1 MKLQARWRH
10 ALPAMALAAFATAAL
25 PSAAQASTAV
35 INTNQTLMN
44 VIRANTATTPPPRVA
59 RAMGMVGISMFD
71 AVNAASGMIYTPY
84 AYTGGAVS
92 GLNRDAVA
100 YASGYTMMASLFPS
114 AAATLNAELNMR
126 LDSLGISAGTRA
138 ASLAFGQGVATDFFN
153 ARLGDGSAT
162 ANIPYT
168 PGTNPGDFQP
178 TNANNPVLPGWKDVQ
193 TFSVMSN
200 SQFDVGPPPAL
211 GSQEFIDSY
220 NQVKALGCATCGTA
234 EQKLIADFWAD
245 EGGTFTPPGHWL
257 DIATNLMGGL
267 STMQAARLTA
277 MVGTATADA
286 GISAWYTKYTYNVW
300 RPITAINNCT
310 MATCGVE
317 GEPGWTPYLA
327 TPNHPSYTSGH
338 STFSGAGA
346 GALISFF
353 GRDDLS
359 FCTPPDPASDA
370 AGAGD
375 RCFAGFSAAAA
386 EAGISR
392 IYGGIHWEFD
402 NTRAVNAGIGI
413 GKYVGANEFTLLS
426 GVPEPSSWAM
436 LIAGFGFTGAVMRR
450 RKQMASVSA

>member
-220 NQVKALGCATCGTA
+220 NQVKALGCATCGTV

-245 EGGTFTPPGHWL
+245 EGGTFTPPGPRRP
-257 DIATNLMGGL
+257 ATGW
-267 STMQAARLTA
+267 
-277 MVGTATADA
+277 
-286 GISAWYTKYTYNVW
+286 ISP
-300 RPITAINNCT
+300 PI
-310 MATCGVE
+310 
-317 GEPGWTPYLA
+317 
-327 TPNHPSYTSGH
+327 
-338 STFSGAGA
+338 
-346 GALISFF
+346 
-353 GRDDLS
+353 
-359 FCTPPDPASDA
+359 
-370 AGAGD
+370 
-375 RCFAGFSAAAA
+375 
-386 EAGISR
+386 
-392 IYGGIHWEFD
+392 
-402 NTRAVNAGIGI
+402 
-413 GKYVGANEFTLLS
+413 
-426 GVPEPSSWAM
+426 
-436 LIAGFGFTGAVMRR
+436 
-450 RKQMASVSA
+450 